1 MRQSRR
7 DFLKKSSASAAG
19 LGLIIP
25 DFSFFRKI
33 SPNEK
38 VNIGLIGARNKGYNI
53 LSHMMETG
61 QVNCLGICDVDRN
74 ILEKRIEDVKKSFG
88 QIPKGYGDF
97 RRLLEDDAI
106 DAVIIGTPDHWHC
119 LIMVL
124 ACQAGKD
131 VYVEKP
137 LANSI
142 EECNLMLAAARKYN
156 RVVQV
161 GQQQRSG
168 EVWNSAMAHIH
179 SGGIGVIKRV
189 NVWANFP
196 YGMGASKV
204 PNETI
209 PKGLEYDFWLGPASK
224 RTYNPNRVHGN
235 WRHFWDYGGGLMTD

>member
-1 MRQSRR
+1 M
-7 DFLKKSSASAAG
+7 
-19 LGLIIP
+19 
-25 DFSFFRKI
+25 
-33 SPNEK
+33 
-38 VNIGLIGARNKGYNI
+38 NIGLIGARNKGYNI

-131 VYVEKP
+131 IYVEKP

-189 NVWANFP
+189 NVWANFLMVWVHLKFLMKP
-196 YGMGASKV
+196 FQKV
-204 PNETI
+204 WI
-209 PKGLEYDFWLGPASK
+209 MILAGSCIK

-235 WRHFWDYGGGLMTD
+235 WRHFGIMVVV